1 MKILI
6 CGAQGFLGRH
16 ISQVLQEA
24 GHEVCHGVRKPKLP
38 ERLTDPEEIAIN
50 YTQDTEPAIWE
61 KRLRSLGQIDVI
73 INAVGILNETTEL
86 SFDAIHRDAPAALF
100 YAAARCGVKS
110 IVHIS
115 ALGAANEAEHPEA
128 MTGYM
133 QSKRAADKALI
144 DLALSGLSYLIL
156 RPSLAVGLDGGS
168 SQLFR
173 SMASMPVLGLPG
185 RGEQQVQP
193 VHVDDLCAAIA
204 IWLADEN
211 RTDMI
216 LNAVGPQAISY
227 RRMLEIYR
235 LTMGMPAQ
243 CMFSIPMPMMRFA
256 ASAAR
261 LLPQNVL
268 TPDSLRML
276 EQDNIADATAFAAH
290 LGRPAKSHKD
300 WFTGVPANMLA
311 SSAIAAWSLPL
322 FRYVLAVVWFVTAAV
337 SFGLYPIS
345 GSLALLQPLG
355 LGGSPAM
362 FMLMAASTL
371 DLCLGL
377 ATLLWPKRILWLMQI
392 ALIVGYSGIIAIYS
406 PEYYLHPFGP
416 VLKNLPILALLAYLF
431 AHQRDIRRDTK

>member
-24 GHEVCHGVRKPKLP
+24 GHEVCHGVREPKLP
-38 ERLTDPEEIAIN
+38 ERLTDPQEIAIN
-50 YTQDTEPAIWE
+50 YAQDIEPAIWE
-61 KRLRSLGQIDVI
+61 KRLRSLGQVDVI
-73 INAVGILNETTEL
+73 INVVGILNETTDL

-110 IVHIS
+110 IVQIS
-115 ALGAANEAEHPEA
+115 ALGAANETEHPEA

-133 QSKRAADKALI
+133 QSKRAAEKTLMD
-144 DLALSGLSYLIL
+144 SGLSYLIL
-156 RPSLAVGLDGGS
+156 RPSLVVGIDGGS

-173 SMASMPVLGLPG
+173 SMASLPAIGLPG

-193 VHVDDLCAAIA
+193 VHVDDLCAAIT
-204 IWLADEN
+204 IWLADES
-211 RTDMI
+211 RHSMI
-216 LNAVGPQAISY
+216 LNAVGPQAMSY

-235 LTMGMPAQ
+235 QAMSMSAQ
-243 CMFSIPMPMMRFA
+243 CMFSIPMHMMRFA

-261 LLPQNVL
+261 LLPQNLL

-276 EQDNIADATAFAAH
+276 EQDNVADATDFAMH

-300 WFTGVPANMLA
+300 WFAGIPAHMLA
-311 SSAIAAWSLPL
+311 SSAIAGWSLPL
-322 FRYVLAVVWFVTAAV
+322 FRYVLALVWFVTAAL
-337 SFGLYPIS
+337 SFGIYPIS
-345 GSLALLQPLG
+345 GSLDLLQPLG
-355 LGGSPAM
+355 VSGAPAM

-377 ATLLWPKRILWLMQI
+377 ATLLWPRRILWLMQI

-431 AHQRDIRRDTK
+431 AHQRNTRRVTK

>member
-1 MKILI
+1 MKIFI

-16 ISQVLQEA
+16 ISRVLQDA
-24 GHEVCHGVRKPKLP
+24 GHEVCHGVRQPKLP

-50 YTQDTEPAIWE
+50 YAQDTEPAIWE

-86 SFDAIHRDAPAALF
+86 SFDAIHRDAPVALF

-110 IVHIS
+110 IVQIS
-115 ALGAANEAEHPEA
+115 ALGAANETEHPEA

-133 QSKRAADKALI
+133 QSKRAADKALM
-144 DLALSGLSYLIL
+144 ASGLSYLIL
-156 RPSLAVGLDGGS
+156 RPSLVVGIDGGS

-173 SMASMPVLGLPG
+173 SMASLPVLGLPG
-185 RGEQQVQP
+185 RGEQQLQP

-211 RTDMI
+211 RHSMI
-216 LNAVGPQAISY
+216 LNTVGPQAMSY
-227 RRMLEIYR
+227 RRMLETYR
-235 LTMGMPAQ
+235 LAMGMPEQ
-243 CMFSIPMPMMRFA
+243 RMFSIPMPLMRMA

-276 EQDNIADATAFAAH
+276 EQDNVADATDFAAH
-290 LGRPAKSHKD
+290 LSRPAKSHKD
-300 WFTGVPANMLA
+300 WFTGIPANMLA
-311 SSAIAAWSLPL
+311 SSAIAGWSLPL
-322 FRYVLAVVWFVTAAV
+322 FRYVLALVWFVTAAV

-355 LGGSPAM
+355 LSGAPAM

-377 ATLLWPKRILWLMQI
+377 ATLLWPRRILWLMQI
-392 ALIVGYSGIIAIYS
+392 VLIVGYSGIIAIYS

-431 AHQRDIRRDTK
+431 AHQTDTRKDTK

>member
-24 GHEVCHGVRKPKLP
+24 GYEVYHGVREPKLP
-38 ERLTDPEEIAIN
+38 ERLTDAEEITIN
-50 YTQDTEPAIWE
+50 YAQDIEPAIWE
-61 KRLRSLGQIDVI
+61 KRLHSLGQIDVI
-73 INAVGILNETTEL
+73 INVVGILNETADL

-100 YAAARCGVKS
+100 YAAARCDIKS
-110 IVHIS
+110 IVQIS
-115 ALGAANEAEHPEA
+115 ALGAADETEHPEA

-133 QSKRAADKALI
+133 QSKRAAEKALM
-144 DLALSGLSYLIL
+144 ASGLSYLIL
-156 RPSLAVGLDGGS
+156 RPSLVVGIDGGS

-173 SMASMPVLGLPG
+173 SMASLPVLGLPG

-193 VHVDDLCAAIA
+193 VHVDDLCAAIV
-204 IWLADEN
+204 IWLADE
-211 RTDMI
+211 RRHSMI
-216 LNAVGPQAISY
+216 LNAVGPQAMSY

-235 LTMGMPAQ
+235 KAMGMPAQ
-243 CMFSIPMPMMRFA
+243 CMFSIPMPMMRFT

-261 LLPQNVL
+261 LLPQNLL

-276 EQDNIADATAFAAH
+276 EQDNVADATDFAMH

-300 WFTGVPANMLA
+300 WFTGIPEHMLA
-311 SSAIAAWSLPL
+311 SSAIAGWSLPL
-322 FRYVLAVVWFVTAAV
+322 FRYVLALVWFVTAGL
-337 SFGLYPIS
+337 SFGIYPIA
-345 GSLALLQPLG
+345 GSLDLLQPLG
-355 LGGSPAM
+355 VSGAPAM
-362 FMLMAASTL
+362 FMLMAASAL
-371 DLCLGL
+371 DLSLGL
-377 ATLLWPKRILWLMQI
+377 ATLLWPGRILWLMQI

-431 AHQRDIRRDTK
+431 AHQTDTRRDTK

>member
-16 ISQVLQEA
+16 ISQVLQDT

-50 YTQDTEPAIWE
+50 YAQDTEPAIWE
-61 KRLRSLGQIDVI
+61 KRLRSLGQVDVI

-110 IVHIS
+110 IVQIS

-133 QSKRAADKALI
+133 QSKRAADKALM
-144 DLALSGLSYLIL
+144 ASGLSYLIL
-156 RPSLAVGLDGGS
+156 RPSLVVGIDGGS

-173 SMASMPVLGLPG
+173 SMASLPLLGLPG
-185 RGEQQVQP
+185 RGEQQLQP

-204 IWLADEN
+204 IWLADAN
-211 RTDMI
+211 RHSMV
-216 LNAVGPQAISY
+216 LNAVGPQAMSY

-235 LTMGMPAQ
+235 LAMGMPAQ
-243 CMFSIPMPMMRFA
+243 CMFSIPIPLMRMA

-261 LLPQNVL
+261 LLPQNLL

-276 EQDNIADATAFAAH
+276 EQDNVADATDFAAH

-300 WFTGVPANMLA
+300 WFPGVPANMLA

-322 FRYVLAVVWFVTAAV
+322 FRYVLALVWFVTAAV

-355 LGGSPAM
+355 LSGSLAM

-377 ATLLWPKRILWLMQI
+377 ATLLWPRRILWLMQI
-392 ALIVGYSGIIAIYS
+392 ALIIGYSSIIAIYS

-431 AHQRDIRRDTK
+431 AHQRDARRDTK